1 MRWNAWQI
9 SELALLLA
17 LVRKHGSWW
26 KKNRRKL
33 EGVRGGLGAKKCY
46 GTRCFFFKI
55 DFSSKNWGKMKV
67 GHFCFLQN
75 NWWPKCLISFWLGT
89 CIHHS
94 HGIIFFFCVI
104 KIARLLWNWSKK
116 CLILGCCWKL
126 LSMIGGREGQKIWLK
141 NEWFLSRSKIVAP
154 GWFSG
159 GMFCYCLQAHHLF
172 KILHFR
178 IWAFRLLTNNNKH
191 EFWLG
196 CFSIILKER
205 IQKKNQLFVLNA
217 K

>member
-1 MRWNAWQI
+1 MLWHK
-9 SELALLLA
+9 
-17 LVRKHGSWW
+17 V
-26 KKNRRKL
+26 
-33 EGVRGGLGAKKCY
+33 
-46 GTRCFFFKI
+46 FFFKLI
-55 DFSSKNWGKMKV
+55 FPQNIGEKMKV

-94 HGIIFFFCVI
+94 HGIIVFCVI

-116 CLILGCCWKL
+116 CLILDCWGFVGSFFL
-126 LSMIGGREGQKIWLK
+126 MGEGKTKKWLK
-141 NEWFLSRSKIVAP
+141 NEWFLSRSKNCCSRLV
-154 GWFSG
+154 FR
-159 GMFCYCLQAHHLF
+159 GMFCYCLEAHYLF

-196 CFSIILKER
+196 CFSIIKKRGYRKKISFFVKCE
-205 IQKKNQLFVLNA
+205 IKNQQS
-217 K
+217 